1 MMPDLCCVSDLENTM
16 RISFGLYPV
25 LLWMAAASAAFAETV
40 TIEIPRI
47 AGIENSAA
55 LTADLMMPQGL
66 QGRVPAVVVLHSA
79 GGIDG
84 ASSSYVSALNQAG
97 MATLEVRMFARGGA
111 IPFKDSLPYAYAS
124 LAYLARQPTVDPSR
138 IAILGFSYGGIL
150 AILTASADE
159 TRAFAPDGQ
168 RFAAHVSLYP
178 VCWIHEAL
186 STGTT
191 DLRSDHTNKFLRGI
205 TAVDYQR
212 MTGAPVLLLAGE
224 KDQYDDP
231 DSCPRFVSSL
241 PTEAKALYTVV
252 VYSGAY
258 HGWNAVE
265 DRYLNDPAAYKGR
278 GGRVSQFGNKE
289 ITAKSRDDVLTFLKT
304 KLASTR

>member
-1 MMPDLCCVSDLENTM
+1 M
-16 RISFGLYPV
+16 RLSLGKHLV
-25 LLWMAAASAAFAETV
+25 LLGIAAASAAFAETV
-40 TIEIPRI
+40 TIEVPRNP
-47 AGIENSAA
+47 GIENAAA
-55 LTADLMMPQGL
+55 LTADLRMPEGP
-66 QGRVPAVVVLHSA
+66 QGRVPAVVVLHTA

-84 ASSSYVSALNQAG
+84 ASSSYVSALNQGG
-97 MATLEVRMFARGGA
+97 MATLEVKMFARGGA

-124 LAYLARQPTVDPSR
+124 LAYLTKQPTVDPAR

-150 AILTASADE
+150 AILAASADE
-159 TRAFAPDGQ
+159 TRLFAPDGQ

-191 DLRSDHTNKFLRGI
+191 DLRSDHTNRFLRGI
-205 TAVDYQR
+205 SAPHYQR

-224 KDQYDDP
+224 KDQYDEA
-231 DSCPRFVSSL
+231 DSCPRFVNSL
-241 PTEAKALYTVV
+241 PADAKALYTVV
-252 VYSGAY
+252 VYPGAY

-265 DRYLNDPAAYKGR
+265 DRQINDPAAYRGR

-289 ITAKSRDDVLTFLKT
+289 ITAKSRDDVLAFLKA
-304 KLASTR
+304 KLASPH

>member
-1 MMPDLCCVSDLENTM
+1 MMPDFCRVSDWEHTM
-16 RISFGLYPV
+16 RLALGKYFV
-25 LLWMAAASAAFAETV
+25 LLGMAAASAAFAETV
-40 TIEIPRI
+40 AIEIPRT

-55 LTADLMMPQGL
+55 LTADLRMPEGP
-66 QGRVPAVVVLHSA
+66 QGRVPAVVILHAA

-84 ASSSYVSALNQAG
+84 ASSSFVSMLNQAG
-97 MATLEVRMFARGGA
+97 MATLEVKMFARGGA

-124 LAYLARQPTVDPSR
+124 LAYLTKQPTVDPAR

-159 TRAFAPDGQ
+159 TQAFAPTGQ
-168 RFAAHVSLYP
+168 RFAAHVSFYP

-191 DLRSDHTNKFLRGI
+191 DLRSDHTNRFLRGI
-205 TAVDYQR
+205 SAADYQR

-224 KDQYDDP
+224 KDQYDDA
-231 DSCPRFVSSL
+231 DSCLRFVNGL
-241 PTEAKALYTVV
+241 PPDAKAIYTVV
-252 VYSGAY
+252 VYPGAY

-265 DRYLNDPAAYKGR
+265 DRQINDPAAYKGR

-289 ITAKSRDDVLTFLKT
+289 ITAKSRDDVLAFLKA
-304 KLASTR
+304 KLTGPR